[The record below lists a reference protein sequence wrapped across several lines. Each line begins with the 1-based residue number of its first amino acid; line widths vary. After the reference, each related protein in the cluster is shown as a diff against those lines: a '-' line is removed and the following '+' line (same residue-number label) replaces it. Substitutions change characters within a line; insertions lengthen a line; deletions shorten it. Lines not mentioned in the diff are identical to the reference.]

1 MFLAYIHRS
10 NGTTSASTGQMTP
23 QLRAAL
29 GR

>member
-10 NGTTSASTGQMTP
+10 NGTAPSTGQMTP